1 MSEHK
6 EGQATPDEACKQLQ
20 ESKKTLLLST
30 LSAEGFPEISYAPYV
45 KDKQG
50 SFYIFIS
57 ELAAHTQ
64 SLLANNECSVMFITD
79 EEQSQNLF
87 ARERLIF
94 SCLSERVDNQEDAYQ
109 SMLDDLEEKFGNVVG
124 MLRSL
129 PDFHLFRLKPQQGR
143 YVVGF
148 GKAYVVDPSSGSLEH
163 ISEKTLKESKP
174 N

>member
-1 MSEHK
+1 MSEQQ
-6 EGQATPDEACKQLQ
+6 EVEEACKLLQ
-20 ESKKTLLLST
+20 QSKKTLLLST
-30 LSAEGFPEISYAPYV
+30 LSTEGFPEISYAPYM
-45 KDKQG
+45 KDQEG
-50 SFYIFIS
+50 DFYIFVS

-64 SLLANNECSVMFITD
+64 SLLANNECSVMFIAD

-87 ARERLIF
+87 ARERLIY
-94 SCLSERVDNQEDAYQ
+94 SCLSERVDSEDPAYQ
-109 SMLDDLEEKFGNVVG
+109 SLLDGLEEKFGNVVG
-124 MLRSL
+124 MLRTL